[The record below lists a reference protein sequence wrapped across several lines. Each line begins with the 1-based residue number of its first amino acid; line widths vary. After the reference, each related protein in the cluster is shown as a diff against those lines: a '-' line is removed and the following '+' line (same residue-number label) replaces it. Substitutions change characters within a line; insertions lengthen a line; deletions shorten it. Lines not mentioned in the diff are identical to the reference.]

1 MAKPYNKA
9 RQKVLCLILPID
21 TRRATT
27 PTKSESFCILISKPG
42 KTSYCMIFKIWL
54 EQVRLWPASFCVS
67 LVIYHP
73 SAIDLPP
80 PCLTGFVAATP
91 STPHEE
97 LFY

>member
-1 MAKPYNKA
+1 
-9 RQKVLCLILPID
+9 
-21 TRRATT
+21 
-27 PTKSESFCILISKPG
+27 
-42 KTSYCMIFKIWL
+42 MIFKIWL
-54 EQVRLWPASFCVS
+54 EEVRLWPASFCVS